1 MKLGVCKEGRRRKRP
16 DGACQTPE
24 NCPKHFEAWAGD
36 SSFELRGLEA
46 AQAAFVLFAIK
57 QRRKVHGGALL
68 THIIFSLLPLSFQI
82 AA

>member
-1 MKLGVCKEGRRRKRP
+1 MGHVKCLRTAS
-16 DGACQTPE
+16 DTS
-24 NCPKHFEAWAGD
+24 EAWAGD

-46 AQAAFVLFAIK
+46 AQAAFVLCVIK

-82 AA
+82 SA